1 MTQDTRA
8 LVGRF
13 FDELVNGRRLEL
25 IDELMAPDFVE
36 HEEMPGLEPGREGV
50 KQFFAMIAE
59 GFPDFKMNVEDV
71 IAEGDRGVVRS
82 TLTGTHRGEFMGI
95 PATGNSI
102 SVTVIDIVRL
112 ANGKVVEHWG
122 AMDSGVM
129 MAQLG
134 IAPPGM

>member
-13 FDELVNGRRLEL
+13 FDELVNGRKLEL

-102 SVTVIDIVRL
+102 SVTVIDICPARQRQ
-112 ANGKVVEHWG
+112 
-122 AMDSGVM
+122 SG
-129 MAQLG
+129 
-134 IAPPGM
+134 